1 MSFPKTSFLRSTAR
15 WSLAVHAHM
24 LDACAAYPALSCCPA
39 VLRSQRLCTLW
50 FPHRLHS
57 HRRVTTRRRCPADHW
72 AVPGHASDAAR
83 HDFLKPAHR
92 CPADHRAV
100 LYWAVALYGVGNALR
115 SAALV
120 AYALDV
126 LPPASR
132 GVGIGLLRC
141 AGDLGRV
148 LPPMPAP
155 V

>member
-1 MSFPKTSFLRSTAR
+1 MCRTSTL
-15 WSLAVHAHM
+15 LHLVHSQVCCSH
-24 LDACAAYPALSCCPA
+24 LPA
-39 VLRSQRLCTLW
+39 T
-50 FPHRLHS
+50 
-57 HRRVTTRRRCPADHW
+57 TTRCCPADHW

-83 HDFLKPAHR
+83 HEISNPANR

-100 LYWAVALYGVGNALR
+100 LYWAAALYGVGNALR

-141 AGDLGRV
+141 AGDLGARCL
-148 LPPMPAP
+148 LPSILILCSEGVSSSPLYYRHALCAADAGPLCDRHW
-155 V
+155 